1 MILYK
6 TVAGEAITERIINK
20 SRFVSHVKPVGSKEE
35 GELFIKKIKTEYK
48 DATHNVPA
56 IVVGEKQQIQWASDD
71 GEPQGT
77 SGAPMLHYLV
87 EEGLTNLAIVV
98 TRYFGGIKLGTG
110 GLVRAYTSGARA
122 VVEAAG
128 IVKAKEMNRIRAE
141 IEYSHLPKVE
151 YVCRQENIAIE
162 NQNYQEKITL
172 EFLTEPEN
180 TDKIKKLFTDLTSGQ
195 LHWLGEGKE
204 VYFV

>member
-6 TVAGEAITERIINK
+6 TVAGEAITERIISK
-20 SRFVSHVKPVGSKEE
+20 SRFVSHVKPIGSKEE

-56 IVVGEKQQIQWASDD
+56 IVVGEKQQIKWASDD

-141 IEYSHLPKVE
+141 IEYSHLPKGRQIGRAS
-151 YVCRQENIAIE
+151 CRER
-162 NQNYQEKITL
+162 
-172 EFLTEPEN
+172 
-180 TDKIKKLFTDLTSGQ
+180 
-195 LHWLGEGKE
+195 
-204 VYFV
+204 V